1 MPYGECIDAVV
12 KWWNGFGIKYCRVP
26 KAAFDPVYSTWYSYH
41 QNVTTAAMLKELEAA
56 SKMGMKTVIINDGW
70 QTDDNSREYVYC
82 GEWTTAKRKI
92 NDMKAFVKTVHELG
106 MKAMLWYSVPYVGIY
121 SPVFECFKDKLL
133 NPDCERKYFVLDP
146 RYPEVREYMVKTYE
160 NAVNKWDIDG
170 MKLDFVDAFKLY
182 DSSNPFSTQMDTASV
197 EKAVSLLL
205 CEIHKRVTAIKPD
218 ILIEF
223 RQSYISPIML
233 SFGNMF
239 RVCDCPMDP
248 VTNRVGSI
256 NLRLTSGDRA
266 VHSDMIMWDTATT
279 AETAAESLIN
289 ALFAVPQISM
299 RINELPEEH
308 YKMLKTY
315 LEVWKENREVLMRGE
330 LKAESPEANYS
341 IVTAK
346 KNSQL
351 AAVAYSNPILT
362 LTDKLTK
369 ITFVNGTGK
378 DRLYIENKGNAAEY
392 KCTIITCT
400 GEYTVQCDLLLNNGV
415 NVFTVP
421 VSGIIKLENYTYEGN
436 NICS

>member
-1 MPYGECIDAVV
+1 
-12 KWWNGFGIKYCRVP
+12 
-26 KAAFDPVYSTWYSYH
+26 
-41 QNVTTAAMLKELEAA
+41 
-56 SKMGMKTVIINDGW
+56 MKTVIIDDGW
-70 QTDDNSREYVYC
+70 QTDDSSRGYAYC
-82 GEWTTAKRKI
+82 GEWTTATTKI
-92 NDMKAFVKTVHELG
+92 SDMKNFVKRVHDLG
-106 MKAMLWYSVPYVGIY
+106 MRIMLWYSVPYVGAY
-121 SPVFECFKDKLL
+121 SPVFERFKDKLL

-146 RYPEVREYMVKTYE
+146 RYPEVREYLVKTYE
-160 NAVNKWDIDG
+160 NAVNEWDIDG

-182 DSSNPFSTQMDTASV
+182 ESSNPFSEQMDTASV
-197 EKAVSLLL
+197 ETAVCILL
-205 CEIHKRVTAIKPD
+205 CEIHKRVMAIKPD

-233 SFGNMF
+233 RYGNMF

-266 VHSDMIMWDTATT
+266 VHSDMIMWDAAAA
-279 AETAAESLIN
+279 AETAAQGLIN
-289 ALFAVPQISM
+289 ALFSVPQISM
-299 RINELPEEH
+299 RINELSEEH

-315 LEVWKENREVLMRGE
+315 LGVWNENREVLSHGE

-341 IVTAK
+341 IVTAR

-362 LTDKLTK
+362 LTDKLSK

-378 DRLYIENKGNAAEY
+378 DRLYIENKGNAVEY

-400 GEYTVQCDLLLNNGV
+400 GEYTMQYDLLLHNGV

-421 VSGIIKLENYTYEGN
+421 VSGIIKLEKEN
-436 NICS
+436 SK